1 LIIVCGVLLVLAI
14 ILYFLP
20 VRRIKVPAVIL
31 GVLTSLAAGFCAGVL
46 AMTFYGY
53 TKPESPGG
61 GEGGRGG
68 SGGAGGMMGGG
79 GGMRGGGG
87 GMGGGMRGGG
97 GRGGPTAG
105 GVAGPSSRAQLVD
118 LVVKLDLLTD
128 KPLEVKLSEEQKSK
142 IQEKLNELGEKE
154 VLTEDDAKTTLD
166 AILEIIKK
174 DKGTL
179 ASAGFPPSP
188 PSLGPRPYS
197 NPFRESSNAE
207 HLKALQARLGP
218 KGKQ

>member
-1 LIIVCGVLLVLAI
+1 
-14 ILYFLP
+14 
-20 VRRIKVPAVIL
+20 
-31 GVLTSLAAGFCAGVL
+31 
-46 AMTFYGY
+46 
-53 TKPESPGG
+53 
-61 GEGGRGG
+61 
-68 SGGAGGMMGGG
+68 
-79 GGMRGGGG
+79 
-87 GMGGGMRGGG
+87 MGGGMRGGG